1 MEQRRGPGKPFH
13 SAGGIRGGILPALLR
28 DAQAE
33 FRTGAQA
40 SWQKKRLRA
49 ASSALV
55 GPVRAAL
62 EADGEI
68 VRRLAG
74 RYACDAL
81 QLGRALNDYYH
92 HEQPPG
98 AFADLQER
106 IGRTARTLRRGV
118 LNEHGLQGSEERGET
133 FAKTCADRAVR
144 GLRRRVLASL
154 IMAMNRDERGCLA
167 FRQDNFALRGKTRTV
182 ESKIRAPRRRSDKKP
197 ENAGEAVEKAMQ
209 RAIEG
214 APRLA
219 QDTGSRVLA
228 DATVDV
234 AAEHDMLAVWRAATG
249 ECDYCRKLDGK
260 PVDMGDGRGVHMR
273 PPAHDGCTCTVELTA
288 RNVKGPAAQNAIG
301 ELTEDEPHA
310 KIDWTKAEFLSEKAL
325 ERHFEKHSD
334 EFPGKSAEEYLAQ
347 ARLLLQKPL
356 IDGEVEEL
364 VRGDNSISRYEYS
377 TNTFVATSSDGK
389 IRTFF
394 RPIEKEAY
402 WIEEHERNK

>member
-13 SAGGIRGGILPALLR
+13 SAGGIRSGILPALLR
-28 DAQAE
+28 DAQVD

-40 SWQKKRLRA
+40 SWQKKRLQA
-49 ASSALV
+49 AGRSLA

-74 RYACDAL
+74 RYAFDAL

-133 FAKTCADRAVR
+133 FAKTCADQAVR

-154 IMAMNRDERGCLA
+154 IMAMNRAE
-167 FRQDNFALRGKTRTV
+167 N
-182 ESKIRAPRRRSDKKP
+182 RSDKKP

-209 RAIEG
+209 KAIEG

-249 ECDYCRKLDGK
+249 ECRFCRDMDGK

-288 RNVKGPAAQNAIG
+288 REKVYPDRPEPSAK
-301 ELTEDEPHA
+301 LTEEAPGA
-310 KIDWTKAEFLSEKAL
+310 KIDWSKAEFTTEKPL
-325 ERHFEKHSD
+325 DYHYGKHRD
-334 EFPGKSAEEYLAQ
+334 EFPEFESAEEYLAA
-347 ARLLLQKPL
+347 ARDLLTKPL
-356 IDGEVEEL
+356 VDNAVEEFT
-364 VRGDNSISRYEYS
+364 RTDGSISRYEYA
-377 TNTFVATSSDGK
+377 TNYYVGTSPEGE

-394 RPIEKEAY
+394 RPIDKEVY
-402 WIEEHERNK
+402 WLVEERTRNKQMPRVRKNGS

>member
-13 SAGGIRGGILPALLR
+13 SAGGIRSGILPALLR
-28 DAQAE
+28 DAQAN

-62 EADGEI
+62 EADSEI

-74 RYACDAL
+74 RYAFDAL

-133 FAKTCADRAVR
+133 FAKTCADQAVR

-154 IMAMNRDERGCLA
+154 IMAMNRA
-167 FRQDNFALRGKTRTV
+167 
-182 ESKIRAPRRRSDKKP
+182 ESRAEKKS
-197 ENAGEAVEKAMQ
+197 EHAGEAVEKTMQ
-209 RAIEG
+209 RAIDS

-249 ECDYCRKLDGK
+249 ECRFCRDMDGK
-260 PVDMGDGRGVHMR
+260 PVDMGDGRGVHML

-288 RNVKGPAAQNAIG
+288 REKVYPDPKKPATIVPTSTNGGTGVKTI
-301 ELTEDEPHA
+301 A
-310 KIDWTKAEFLSEKAL
+310 KINKEIYGCIS
-325 ERHFEKHSD
+325 
-334 EFPGKSAEEYLAQ
+334 
-347 ARLLLQKPL
+347 
-356 IDGEVEEL
+356 EEL
-364 VRGDNSISRYEYS
+364 LTDEVIITDRQIEHSNLHNGAYDKYGDQIEGILLDPDYIFEDKMP
-377 TNTFVATSSDGK
+377 NTGLVIGRLRKEDGK
-389 IRTFF
+389 YLQIVLRVKVHTDPGEYKNSVISCWDISEQRLRTY
-394 RPIEKEAY
+394 RKNRKILYSRSDA
-402 WIEEHERNK
+402 